1 MGEEH
6 SRQEKHVQRR
16 GREELGVIKKQNV
29 TQRDYSIL
37 SKGRVVP
44 SEAGEGGR
52 SQILVRMSWFCL
64 PV

>member
-1 MGEEH
+1 M
-6 SRQEKHVQRR
+6 QRR